1 MIYAWS
7 EPLFKC
13 SDCGEEEL
21 SRLIGT
27 ISRFS
32 LRYENGGVT
41 VACIQHPTSKMTLT
55 IEELETLSDVNALV
69 MRKRKLEEEDDAA
82 RRDS

>member
-1 MIYAWS
+1 M
-7 EPLFKC
+7 FKC
-13 SDCGEEEL
+13 SVCGEKEL

-41 VACIQHPTSKMTLT
+41 VACGRHPASQMTLT